1 MWCVLPWKRLPTL
14 TGSKN
19 NRNDPP
25 LSTKNFQSKPE
36 NGTESTYPYTFLKYL
51 LLPISSTLP
60 IWPDFFFFLPLGFFF
75 SLPPV
80 PGTLLLHL
88 PPFSLPGSTLPCPF
102 WLTRSSLPW
111 RRKWQPTPVFLP
123 GESQGR
129 EPGGLPSM
137 GSHRVSWT
145 WLTWRD
151 SAAAFP
157 REVIHDLLLRG
168 GSGCHTTPITSQ
180 VSV

>member
-1 MWCVLPWKRLPTL
+1 MI
-14 TGSKN
+14 
-19 NRNDPP
+19 PP
-25 LSTKNFQSKPE
+25 CPQRTSNLSQREWYWINLSLYLFKIFVASNFFHIA
-36 NGTESTYPYTFLKYL
+36 NLAG
-51 LLPISSTLP
+51 
-60 IWPDFFFFLPLGFFF
+60 FFFFLPLGFFF

-80 PGTLLLHL
+80 PGTLLPHF

-137 GSHRVSWT
+137 GLHRVSRT